1 MIALPILFAL
11 LIGAVVLVVAH
22 AVRLG
27 RRSTVEAVSSLG
39 QYGYGAATAPLTTG
53 RQLKRR
59 ESNLA
64 LEHSMASV
72 VRRLSPADYE
82 RRLRLRLLQAGMYGF
97 RPTRFLMIRA
107 VAGVGLG
114 AFGLLYSGS
123 LGNPLYKLIVIFGA
137 PALGFMLPDTML
149 SMRITRRHD
158 QIERDSADMID
169 LLAITV
175 QAGLGLDQALKV
187 GADRLDGPMAEETR
201 LMLNEIRVGQ
211 SRQDALRRLAERAD
225 TPTIRAFSRT
235 MAQSD
240 SMGVPIG
247 QTLKALATDA
257 RTRKRN
263 AAEELAQ
270 KAPIK
275 MVFPL
280 AICFFPAILI
290 IAAGP
295 GIIAIMKA
303 LNGG

>member
-1 MIALPILFAL
+1 VIALSLVLAL
-11 LIGAVVLVVAH
+11 LVAAAVLALSY
-22 AVRLG
+22 AVRL
-27 RRSTVEAVSSLG
+27 RRNPTVQAVSSLE
-39 QYGYGAATAPLTTG
+39 QYGYGATAPLTTAL
-53 RQLKRR
+53 QVKRR
-59 ESNLA
+59 DTNLA
-64 LEHSMASV
+64 LERSMAGLA
-72 VRRLSPADYE
+72 RRLSPEDYE

-107 VAGVGLG
+107 LSGAGLG
-114 AFGLLYSGS
+114 AFGLLYSGGVS
-123 LGNPLYKLIVIFGA
+123 NPFYKMIAIVGA
-137 PALGFMLPDTML
+137 PALGFLLPDTML
-149 SMRITRRHD
+149 SMRITNRHR

-187 GADRLDGPMAEETR
+187 AAERLDGPMADETR

-211 SRQDALRRLAERAD
+211 SRQDALRRLSERAD
-225 TPTIRAFSRT
+225 TPTIRAFCRT

-247 QTLKALATDA
+247 QTLKALAVDA

-263 AAEELAQ
+263 AAEEMAQ

-280 AICFFPAILI
+280 ATCFFPAILI

-295 GIIAIMKA
+295 GILAIMQA
-303 LNGG
+303 LKG